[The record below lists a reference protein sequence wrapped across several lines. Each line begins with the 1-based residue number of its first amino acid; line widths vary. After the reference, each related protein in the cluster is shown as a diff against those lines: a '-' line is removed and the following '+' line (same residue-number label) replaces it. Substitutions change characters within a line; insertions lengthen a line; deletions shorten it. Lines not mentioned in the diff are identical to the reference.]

1 MTSKKKSMPHS
12 HNNKPTIKKVAVGSL
27 NPAKIES
34 VELAFTA
41 LFPNIQWQIEGVS
54 VPSSVTDQPMS
65 DKETIRGATNRA
77 KRALK
82 QLKAD
87 YGVGLEGGMQKIGKD
102 WYECGW
108 AVIIDSDGTKG
119 CGSSFRLFVPPQI
132 MKHIEEGKE
141 LGDAIDI
148 VFHTKNAK
156 HSNGFFGLMTDDQIT
171 RPLGYRD
178 GIIAALSRFL
188 HPEVFE

>member
-1 MTSKKKSMPHS
+1 M
-12 HNNKPTIKKVAVGSL
+12 KVAVGSL

-34 VELAFTA
+34 VQLAFNA
-41 LFPNIQWQIEGVS
+41 LFPQITWEVIGVS
-54 VPSSVTDQPMS
+54 VPSSVSDQPMS
-65 DKETIRGATNRA
+65 DKVTIRGATNRA

-82 QLKAD
+82 KTKAD

-108 AVIIDSDGTKG
+108 AVVVDKNGITNA
-119 CGSSFRLFVPPQI
+119 GSSFRLFVPLAI

-148 VFHTKNAK
+148 IFKTKNAK
-156 HSNGFFGLMTDDQIT
+156 LSNGFFGLMTNDVIT

-188 HPEVFE
+188 HPEVFSKS